1 MRKLVPLL
9 IAAVALAGCTS
20 NPEKT
25 AQQLQMYRSHAG
37 APINNFLFN
46 SSFMQWTP
54 LGTEAVALWMSPG
67 RAYLLDLPGCRDLQ
81 WAQGIQVTQSG
92 GNQVSAK
99 LDKVIPLG
107 AGAVVPCRIEE
118 IRPLD
123 TDAIRAAERVATR

>member
-9 IAAVALAGCTS
+9 IAAVALAGCAS

-25 AQQLQMYRSHAG
+25 AQQLQMYRSNAG

-67 RAYLLDLPGCRDLQ
+67 RAYLLELPGCRDLQ
-81 WAQGIQVTQSG
+81 WAQLFQDD
-92 GNQVSAK
+92 
-99 LDKVIPLG
+99 LDLLRKKV
-107 AGAVVPCRIEE
+107 
-118 IRPLD
+118 
-123 TDAIRAAERVATR
+123 